1 MPGEDWRERQ
11 RVSFGAA
18 AQVYERARPGYPPE
32 AVDLLLAP
40 AARRVA
46 DVGAGT
52 GKFTRLLVAAGL
64 DVVAVEPDA
73 RMRAEFARVLP
84 DVPVLEG
91 SAEALP
97 FEDGSVDAV
106 VVAQAWHWVDPAR
119 AMPELARVLRPGG
132 GLGVVW
138 NERTLGEPWVD
149 ALEELIRQP
158 PQEAQDVWGLT
169 VGPPFGPVERHEL
182 VWRQELA
189 PEAVVEL
196 VASRSYA
203 IALDPPQRAR
213 LLAAVRRLLDG
224 HPDTAGREVLSVPYR
239 TLCYRALLPA

>member
-1 MPGEDWRERQ
+1 MTGEDWWERQ

-40 AARRVA
+40 GARRVA

-52 GKFTRLLVAAGL
+52 GKFSRLLVAAGL

-73 RMRAEFARVLP
+73 RMRAELARVLP
-84 DVPVLEG
+84 GVPVLEG

-97 FEDGSVDAV
+97 LEDSGVDAV

-119 AMPELARVLRPGG
+119 ALPEVARVLSPGG

-149 ALEELIRQP
+149 SLEELLRQP
-158 PQEAQDVWGLT
+158 
-169 VGPPFGPVERHEL
+169 
-182 VWRQELA
+182 RQGA
-189 PEAVVEL
+189 
-196 VASRSYA
+196 
-203 IALDPPQRAR
+203 
-213 LLAAVRRLLDG
+213 
-224 HPDTAGREVLSVPYR
+224 
-239 TLCYRALLPA
+239 